1 MPTNTFS
8 VTKLHTYLQ
17 TKSTGITPNFTCDLT
32 IEQHYLPSFLPFPA
46 CRKFWTCTSAVLN
59 HQGKGKEHPNK
70 LRLTAPVFQAYIDQY
85 HKRKCY
91 IRKVF
96 FTPVPTF
103 SYNPALLRQVAG
115 SCLSTG
121 ENFFQDQ
128 TSLRQVYSNSK
139 LQFMT
144 KYRAILTLLNQNF
157 LLITFKCIPIFI
169 FNHRIIVQRTITI
182 VLITSIVMLCIFYVH
197 IYLRYG

>member
-1 MPTNTFS
+1 M
-8 VTKLHTYLQ
+8 
-17 TKSTGITPNFTCDLT
+17 
-32 IEQHYLPSFLPFPA
+32 
-46 CRKFWTCTSAVLN
+46 
-59 HQGKGKEHPNK
+59 
-70 LRLTAPVFQAYIDQY
+70 
-85 HKRKCY
+85 
-91 IRKVF
+91 
-96 FTPVPTF
+96 PTF
-103 SYNPALLRQVAG
+103 SYNPVLISQVAG
-115 SCLSTG
+115 SCLSTA
-121 ENFFQDQ
+121 ENFFQDR

-144 KYRAILTLLNQNF
+144 KYWAILTLLNQKF